1 MRRFRL
7 VLFLC
12 GFFLLMVA
20 APALAQGENVP
31 VSLEQAIRTARA
43 NLSIPPECTVFSSG
57 FEQGPPGSFWQLNWL
72 SPRGLRNVSVNVD
85 AGTGEIVSFHS
96 FRGGGEPT
104 GRLPRYTREEMRPVA
119 EALVKKLAPQKW
131 GVLRLEAA
139 PGRSWDLSQH
149 TFIYVRYVNGI
160 PFPENGVRVVVD
172 GNTKEVVEYTLNWTA
187 EAAFPV
193 AKGMLPREEALRRY
207 REQVQPHL
215 QYFVPVA
222 PENPERQRPHL
233 VYSLEPGELA
243 VDAFTGKVL
252 TGMTPAGSLF
262 GEMFGMPGGGGEKA
276 FSPAEQREI
285 EAVGELLPAVKAA
298 AVVRELVPQVAT
310 ADLERSSLNVGGPWQ
325 EEKVWQLS
333 FSNKDRRLRINAVI
347 SAVTGELLHL
357 YVMATEDEEPRPPV
371 AAKRQEA
378 KLDREEARRVAEE
391 FLKRAAPA
399 LLPEARC
406 AQCEFFGLPY
416 PNPAY
421 NCVYQRYVNGLPCPS
436 NSLSVQVDAVTGE
449 VIGAY
454 ALTEP
459 TAGSDAMAIRTRATR
474 TADGGFVL
482 DGTKQFISNASFADV
497 FTVFAK
503 VDGEHHTAFIVER
516 RTPGLTVGPE
526 EHKMGIRGS
535 STASLI
541 FEGVRVPADAVLG
554 EIGQGHKIA
563 FNILNVGRFT
573 LAAGV
578 TGAARYALGQ
588 ATGYARERRQ
598 FNRALVDFGLIRQK
612 LARLATAIYVA
623 ESMVYRTGGLVA
635 GALGAQH
642 QDPAQVMAALEEYAV
657 ECSIAKVFASEMLD
671 LVVDE
676 MVQIYGGYGFIEDY
690 PAARA
695 YRDARINRIFEGTN
709 EINRLLIPGMLFR
722 RALKGRLDLLGA
734 ARAVADEVLAPALP
748 DGGERGP
755 LDEARRLADAA
766 RKATLFAAGAAA
778 QKHLAALEHQQ
789 ELLGWIAD
797 LVIETFAVESAV
809 LRAVKAAS
817 RGDPAAGLHAAMVHL
832 YLDEALPRMETTA
845 RRLLAA
851 TAQGDTLRTMLAGL
865 RRFLKVPAI
874 DAVATART
882 VADAVVAAGG
892 YPV

>member
-298 AVVRELVPQVAT
+298 AVVRELVPQAAT
-310 ADLERSSLNVGGPWQ
+310 ADLDRSSLNVGGPWQ

-449 VIGAY
+449 VIGYSRQWVRAVFPPPAEAITPAA
-454 ALTEP
+454 ALERYL
-459 TAGSDAMAIRTRATR
+459 DAF
-474 TADGGFVL
+474 GF
-482 DGTKQFISNASFADV
+482 
-497 FTVFAK
+497 
-503 VDGEHHTAFIVER
+503 E
-516 RTPGLTVGPE
+516 
-526 EHKMGIRGS
+526 
-535 STASLI
+535 
-541 FEGVRVPADAVLG
+541 
-554 EIGQGHKIA
+554 
-563 FNILNVGRFT
+563 
-573 LAAGV
+573 
-578 TGAARYALGQ
+578 ARY
-588 ATGYARERRQ
+588 
-598 FNRALVDFGLIRQK
+598 IR
-612 LARLATAIYVA
+612 
-623 ESMVYRTGGLVA
+623 LVA
-635 GALGAQH
+635 GAPREVFS
-642 QDPAQVMAALEEYAV
+642 DPNDPYGWKKAEIRLVYALKLPG
-657 ECSIAKVFASEMLD
+657 S
-671 LVVDE
+671 
-676 MVQIYGGYGFIEDY
+676 Y
-690 PAARA
+690 PAVWLDAQNGEFIDYEGNPVAVKPAPAFSDVAGSRFAQEITLLKQAGIVSGYQGRFRPRDPVTQAELVAMIVAAQSPVAVPQAAGGAPWYSEAYEQARLRGIIEA
-695 YRDARINRIFEGTN
+695 K
-709 EINRLLIPGMLFR
+709 EIAPTRPVQRLELARLLVRGLGYRQVAELPELY
-722 RALKGRLDLLGA
+722 RL
-734 ARAVADEVLAPALP
+734 PF
-748 DGGERGP
+748 
-755 LDEARRLADAA
+755 ADAA
-766 RKATLFAAGAAA
+766 
-778 QKHLAALEHQQ
+778 
-789 ELLGWIAD
+789 
-797 LVIETFAVESAV
+797 
-809 LRAVKAAS
+809 
-817 RGDPAAGLHAAMVHL
+817 
-832 YLDEALPRMETTA
+832 
-845 RRLLAA
+845 
-851 TAQGDTLRTMLAGL
+851 
-865 RRFLKVPAI
+865 KVPA
-874 DAVATART
+874 
-882 VADAVVAAGG
+882 ADRGYAALAWGLKLFPWPDGDFGPAAVVKREEAAAALVRSLRAPRPCNAG
-892 YPV
+892 